1 LVLNE
6 HGVTVALLNYYPRG
20 VVETGVE
27 SRGRLPLRCA
37 GCARVD
43 EVVRELRAVE
53 LGRYAPFHLVA
64 VDAGGASVWLQWNGR
79 ALHEAEA
86 PEFLTSSSFE
96 PERVQAARAGRWA
109 AWTERT
115 PEGLAVFQRQHDPA
129 AGAESVLMRRA
140 DARTRSVCAVRVME
154 GVRELS
160 YESMTG
166 GENKLVRL

>member
-27 SRGRLPLRCA
+27 SRGRLPVRCA

-43 EVVRELRAVE
+43 EVVRDLRAVE
-53 LGRYAPFHLVA
+53 LGRFAPFHLVA
-64 VDAGGASVWLQWNGR
+64 VDAGGASVLLQWDGR

-86 PEFLTSSSFE
+86 PQFLTSSSFE
-96 PERVQAARAGRWA
+96 PERVQAARAARWA
-109 AWTERT
+109 AWGERT
-115 PEGLAVFQRQHDPA
+115 PEGLAAFQRQHDPA

-140 DARTRSVCAVRVME
+140 DACTRSVCAVRVRA

-166 GENKLVRL
+166 GENKVVRL